1 MEEEEAIKIV
11 RRAFDVWE
19 SEYDTGDDWSEK
31 HKARDMAIKAL
42 EQEPCENDKIKE
54 KILYDLEH
62 PDLQNEK
69 RYGFEGGLMYARE
82 VIEKY
87 L

>member
-1 MEEEEAIKIV
+1 MCTKEEAEEAIKTL
-11 RRAFDVWE
+11 R
-19 SEYDTGDDWSEK
+19 GM
-31 HKARDMAIKAL
+31 KAENLDLGNLYTRDRYEALDMAIK
-42 EQEPCENDKIKE
+42 EQEHCENDKIKE
-54 KILYDLEH
+54 KILYELEH

>member
-1 MEEEEAIKIV
+1 MPEAEYYNNGLNVAIQIIKKH
-11 RRAFDVWE
+11 FGDV
-19 SEYDTGDDWSEK
+19 
-31 HKARDMAIKAL
+31 
-42 EQEPCENDKIKE
+42 KE

-62 PDLQNEK
+62 PDLQSEK

>member
-1 MEEEEAIKIV
+1 MEKEEALRIIKLKREEFKRFQAAEEIIE
-11 RRAFDVWE
+11 AFDVV
-19 SEYDTGDDWSEK
+19 
-31 HKARDMAIKAL
+31 IKCA
-42 EQEPCENDKIKE
+42 EENKSIKE
-54 KILYDLEH
+54 KILYELEH
-62 PDLQNEK
+62 PDLQSEK